1 VNLRKGASRV
11 GLIAAGAIGWIA
23 CRGAG
28 VAGASSSRA
37 AVHTVGARAQ
47 LVGHASGVS
56 SAAVNGANVM
66 AAIVG
71 MLALCA
77 FAFLVVTFVTHRRA
91 PIA

>member
-1 VNLRKGASRV
+1 VNVRKSASRF
-11 GLIAAGAIGWIA
+11 GLAAAGMLGWIA
-23 CRGAG
+23 CMGTG

-47 LVGHASGVS
+47 FVGHASGVT

-71 MLALCA
+71 VLALCA
-77 FAFLVVTFVTHRRA
+77 FAFLVVTFLTHRRA
-91 PIA
+91 PVA

>member
-1 VNLRKGASRV
+1 VNLRKSVWRV
-11 GLIAAGAIGWIA
+11 GFLAAGPIGWIA
-23 CRGAG
+23 CMGTGA
-28 VAGASSSRA
+28 AGAASSRA

-47 LVGHASGVS
+47 VVGHASGVS

-77 FAFLVVTFVTHRRA
+77 FAFLVITFVTHRRA